1 MPCLIKYPLALRSI
15 LSEWKIKRIATLLP
29 VVLGVLCLTFALLHL
44 VPGDPVDVMLGES
57 ASAADR
63 AALKVQLGLDQP
75 MLVQFGHYVSRLVTG
90 DFGSSIHTHTPISQL
105 LWQAYPS
112 TLGLAVAAL
121 LIGVLVGIPLGIWS
135 ALKAGHWQDV
145 MITMLSIRLAAMP
158 AFWLGPVLMLVFAV
172 WLGWLPVSGMTSAA
186 SIILPALT
194 LGLGLSAILT
204 RMTRTSLLEV
214 MHEDYIR
221 TARAKG
227 LSERQV
233 ILKHAL
239 RAALLPLV
247 TIVGLQMGSLLA
259 GAVITETIFGWQG
272 IGRLLVESIEKRDYP
287 VTQACVLVVAL
298 SYVCIHQLTELAYRW
313 LDPRTRGRA

>member
-1 MPCLIKYPLALRSI
+1 M
-15 LSEWKIKRIATLLP
+15 IKRITTLLP
-29 VVLGVLCLTFALLHL
+29 VVLGVLCLTFALLHM

-57 ASAADR
+57 ASPADR
-63 AALKVQLGLDQP
+63 VALKAQLGLDQP
-75 MLVQFGHYVSRLVTG
+75 LLVQFGQYLFHLLQG
-90 DFGSSIHTHTPISQL
+90 DFGFSIHTQIPITQL
-105 LWQAYPS
+105 VAQAYPA
-112 TLGLAVAAL
+112 TLLLAVTSLAIGL
-121 LIGVLVGIPLGIWS
+121 LIGIPLGIWS

-145 MITMLSIRLAAMP
+145 MITIFSIRLAAMP

-172 WLGWLPVSGMTSAA
+172 WLGWLPVSGMESAA
-186 SIILPALT
+186 SLLLPALT

-214 MHEDYIR
+214 LHEDYIR

-227 LSERQV
+227 LNERQV
-233 ILKHAL
+233 LLKHAL
-239 RAALLPLV
+239 RAALLPMV

-259 GAVITETIFGWQG
+259 GAVITETIFSWNG

-298 SYVCIHQLTELAYRW
+298 SYVVINQATDVVYRW
-313 LDPRTRGRA
+313 LDPRTRGSQ